1 MSSNQQSL
9 LRPREAAKRQAISER
24 KLWSLTKDNEIKA
37 SEIRRFVRNE
47 LLP

>member
-1 MSSNQQSL
+1 MSRNQLIL
-9 LRPREAAKRQAISER
+9 LRPREAAKGLAISER
-24 KLWSLTKDNEIKA
+24 KLWSLTKENEIKA